1 MWHASTSGSALLKTH
16 MHTALIACSAVLHQA
31 QAKQKEVLEIMCN
44 ITEAVV
50 SNVDLVDLFGCACI
64 ASEWVRY

>member
-1 MWHASTSGSALLKTH
+1 